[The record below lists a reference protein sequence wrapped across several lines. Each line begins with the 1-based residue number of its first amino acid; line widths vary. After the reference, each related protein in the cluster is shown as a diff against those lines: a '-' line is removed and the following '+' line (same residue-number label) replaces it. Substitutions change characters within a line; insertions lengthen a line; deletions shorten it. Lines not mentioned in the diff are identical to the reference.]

1 MNLHGIVAS
10 AIGTVNPFVGASMQV
25 STGYTTNPDGSRIP
39 THNTVTG
46 SVQVQALTFKDLT
59 QLDGVNMNGEARAIY
74 FYGEFNGVLRARQKG
89 GDIVTLTDGPN
100 AGNWLIVKMLETWP
114 DWCKA
119 AVVLQNP

>member
-1 MNLHGIVAS
+1 MNLHGIVAP
-10 AIGTVNPFVGASMQV
+10 AIGAVNPFVVASMQV

-100 AGNWLIVKMLETWP
+100 AGNWLIVQMLETWH